1 MEDNY
6 RNEKKDNT
14 PMEAEKKIIP
24 LPQSIEEKRDKKRKR
39 NKKILVESVIIGL
52 KIIIGILIINI
63 VIKVWNLGFNIDGL
77 NFFI

>member
-14 PMEAEKKIIP
+14 PIETGKKIIP

-52 KIIIGILIINI
+52 KIIIGILILNI

>member
-6 RNEKKDNT
+6 RNEKRDNSQI
-14 PMEAEKKIIP
+14 EAEKKTIP
-24 LPQSIEEKRDKKRKR
+24 LSQSTEEKRNKKRKR

-52 KIIIGILIINI
+52 KIIIGILILNI
-63 VIKVWNLGFNIDGL
+63 VVKVWNLGFNIDGL